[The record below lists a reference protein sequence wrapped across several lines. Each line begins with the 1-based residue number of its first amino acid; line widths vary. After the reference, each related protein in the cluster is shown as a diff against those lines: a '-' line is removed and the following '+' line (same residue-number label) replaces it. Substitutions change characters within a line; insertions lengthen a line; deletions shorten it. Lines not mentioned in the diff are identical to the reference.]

1 MSCCLKQL
9 TMQSMMQAI
18 ERFFSHPQVKAKKH
32 QLPKRAASRIAV
44 AKGTPEP
51 GTPCS
56 MKDGSCLTDRKQT
69 HMEAHGSTLILTV
82 DDEPTNH
89 LVIEEIVTSHGYKV
103 HAELDARE
111 ALKWVEESPE
121 LPDLILLDCMMPDM
135 SGELRYWCMCAD
147 FVAPSHA

>member
-1 MSCCLKQL
+1 M
-9 TMQSMMQAI
+9 
-18 ERFFSHPQVKAKKH
+18 
-32 QLPKRAASRIAV
+32 

-103 HAELDARE
+103 HSELDARE
-111 ALKWVEESPE
+111 ALKWVEESAE
-121 LPDLILLDCMMPDM
+121 LPDLILLDCMMPEM
-135 SGELRYWCMCAD
+135 SGECFCD
-147 FVAPSHA
+147 